1 MIWSGTFWRDALER
15 AVKTGAQTLAAL
27 LVAGTTILSL
37 NWVDALAV
45 TGTAVL
51 ASVLTSIVSTGIGSP
66 TSAAALP
73 TGRHR
78 KGDVG

>member
-27 LVAGTTILSL
+27 LVTGTTILSL
-37 NWVDALAV
+37 NWTEALAV

-51 ASVLTSIVSTGIGSP
+51 ASVLTSIVSSGIGERG
-66 TSAAALP
+66 TAAALMLP
-73 TGRHR
+73 GRHR
-78 KGDVG
+78 KADG